1 MNILDTLI
9 QAIKNKQ
16 QISFEYDKEGKIKGK
31 RIGHPYAVFIHTA
44 KNSRVQSTKVHI
56 VQTDGVSASEYKKP
70 FPSFRMYDFEE
81 LTNVAILT
89 DREPFSPPFHEDYN
103 SEWEGYKDIIAK
115 V

>member
-1 MNILDTLI
+1 MSTLDILK
-9 QAIKNKQ
+9 QAINERKS
-16 QISFEYDKEGKIKGK
+16 IEFEYNKEGKIAGK

-56 VQTDGVSASEYKKP
+56 VQTEGESASEDKNP
-70 FPSFRMYDFEE
+70 FPSFRMYDFEK

-89 DREPFSPPFHEDYN
+89 DRDPFSPPFHEDYN
-103 SEWEGYKDIIAK
+103 SEWEGYKDIIVK

>member
-56 VQTDGVSASEYKKP
+56 LQTDGVSASEYEKP
-70 FPSFRMYDFEE
+70 FPSFRMYDFEK

-89 DREPFSPPFHEDYN
+89 DRDPFSPPFHEDYN
-103 SEWEGYKDIIAK
+103 SEWEGYKDIIVK